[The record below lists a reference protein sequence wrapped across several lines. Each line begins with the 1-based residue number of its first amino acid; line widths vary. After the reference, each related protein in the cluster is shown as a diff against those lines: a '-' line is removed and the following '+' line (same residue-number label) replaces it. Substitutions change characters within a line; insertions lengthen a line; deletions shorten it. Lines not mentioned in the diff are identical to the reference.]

1 MYWLIIILVV
11 VVASTLLFWAS
22 ANIGSNVYLKSICC
36 AKTQRRVV
44 ALTFDDAPN
53 AQTTPQV
60 LDVLKQYNVKAM
72 FCLIG
77 QEAERNPELVRRI
90 IDEGHIVANHTYN
103 HSAGFTFAT
112 SKSVAEQLQRCN
124 DAIYALIGRKP
135 RIFRPPFGV
144 TNPIIGKVVRKM
156 KLTTVGWTIRSLD
169 TIYGDKIESMCKR
182 VVRKLHPGAVVLL
195 HDRCAN
201 ADKAVAMLIER
212 IIEQGYEIV
221 PLQEMLNLEVY
232 AD

>member
-103 HSAGFTFAT
+103 HSASFTFAT

-182 VVRKLHPGAVVLL
+182 VVRRLHPGAVVLL

-201 ADKAVAMLIER
+201 ADKAVALLIER

>member
-103 HSAGFTFAT
+103 HSASFTFAT

-182 VVRKLHPGAVVLL
+182 VVRRLHPGAVVLL
-195 HDRCAN
+195 HDRCTN
-201 ADKAVAMLIER
+201 ADKAVALLIER

>member
-90 IDEGHIVANHTYN
+90 IDEGHIVANHTYTIAPALRLPPRRV
-103 HSAGFTFAT
+103 SQ
-112 SKSVAEQLQRCN
+112 SSCS
-124 DAIYALIGRKP
+124 DAMMPSMLLLDESLVSSDLLLESP
-135 RIFRPPFGV
+135 TPSL
-144 TNPIIGKVVRKM
+144 VR
-156 KLTTVGWTIRSLD
+156 S
-169 TIYGDKIESMCKR
+169 C
-182 VVRKLHPGAVVLL
+182 VR
-195 HDRCAN
+195 
-201 ADKAVAMLIER
+201 
-212 IIEQGYEIV
+212 
-221 PLQEMLNLEVY
+221 
-232 AD
+232 

>member
-1 MYWLIIILVV
+1 MYWLIVILVV

-103 HSAGFTFAT
+103 HSASFTFAT

-182 VVRKLHPGAVVLL
+182 VVRRLHPGAVVLL

-201 ADKAVAMLIER
+201 ADKAVALLIER

>member
-1 MYWLIIILVV
+1 MVV